1 MQRTLVQLSVKQLG
15 GVENHLKLYLSRPA
29 RQELNIL
36 QQKLHDFSHTNQ
48 EEEQNR
54 KPEIWDAVQSDQVN
68 GCL

>member
-36 QQKLHDFSHTNQ
+36 QQKLHDFSLTFWLNDWLDFKQIADYLGHV
-48 EEEQNR
+48 
-54 KPEIWDAVQSDQVN
+54 WF
-68 GCL
+68 L